1 MSVYVS
7 KPFVPIETADIKWSG
22 NLPSSNQY
30 NDIYFSMESG
40 IQQNHYVFIDGNE
53 LIKRWSILGPQF
65 HFSIGETGFGTGL
78 SFLLTLSLWEKH
90 APKSA
95 SLHFISCEKHPLK
108 LEDLKRALGNWPE
121 LESYSLELLKQYPIL
136 TPGNH
141 HLNFCNGR
149 VKLTLMLGDCFERFE
164 QLLLCGDSL
173 IEHQRRSAFID
184 AWYLDGFSPKKNES
198 MWTKSLIQVIAMLSK
213 QGSTLATYT
222 VAAPVKSA
230 LSEFGFCVIK
240 KKGYGIK
247 RHMLTG
253 HLQQIIPSRLKKR
266 STPWH
271 VNSLQRHKD
280 KTALIIGAG
289 LAGCFIAYSLAERG
303 WKVKIIEKQ
312 SDIARGASANQRA
325 VLFPKL
331 STYHSPLT
339 EFMLAAFLHA
349 QIFYKKILEQQS
361 IGELNGA
368 LTLPFNAKELKA
380 QQSIEGWLSIYPEL
394 GRLVKAEEASALAGI
409 KINSDCLY
417 IPTSGWLDS
426 PALCEFL
433 IKNKN
438 ISVIKQVEVNQLN
451 YHDEQW
457 FVAGNKASI
466 LILANGFEISQFN
479 ETSHLPIKPIRG
491 QMTSIPMTQESATLK
506 IPVCAEGHVLPAI
519 KGEHYLGATYDLG
532 ASRADIC
539 ANDDRLNLEKL
550 DKISPQSLWSET
562 VKGHWVG
569 VRASTPDYLPLM
581 GPVVI
586 KETFLS
592 QYASLERNAN
602 RWIANEVAC
611 YPNLYAFAGFGS
623 RGLTTIP
630 LCAEWLAAMINKEV
644 SGASRNLLQ
653 ALAPSRFLRRNITRG
668 LYSEILV

>member
-1 MSVYVS
+1 MRVYVS
-7 KPFVPIETADIKWSG
+7 KPFVPIDAADIKWSG

-40 IQQNHYVFIDGNE
+40 IQQNHYVFIEGNE
-53 LIKRWSILGPQF
+53 LINRWSALEPQS

-78 SFLLTLSLWEKH
+78 SFLLTLSLWDKH

-108 LEDLKRALGNWPE
+108 FEDLKRALSNWPE
-121 LESYSLELLKQYPIL
+121 LEPYSLELLKQYPIL

-164 QLLLCGDSL
+164 QLLVCGDSL
-173 IEHQRRSAFID
+173 IEYQRRAVFID

-213 QGSTLATYT
+213 QGSTFATYT

-230 LSEFGFCVIK
+230 LSELGFYVIK

-253 HLQQIIPSRLKKR
+253 YLQQIIPSRLKNR

-271 VNSLQRHKD
+271 VSSSQKYKY

-289 LAGCFIAYSLAERG
+289 LAGCFIAYYLAEKG
-303 WKVKIIEKQ
+303 WKVTIVEKE
-312 SDIARGASANQRA
+312 SDIAQGASANQRA

-349 QIFYKKILEQQS
+349 QAFYKTILEQQP

-368 LTLPFNAKELKA
+368 LTLPFNEKERKA
-380 QQSIEGWLSIYPEL
+380 QQSIDGWLSIYPEL
-394 GRLVKAEEASALAGI
+394 GRLVNAEEASALAGI
-409 KINSDCLY
+409 GINSDCLY
-417 IPTSGWLDS
+417 IPSSGWLDS

-433 IKNKN
+433 IKDKN
-438 ISVIKQVEVNQLN
+438 IILIKQVEVNQFSH
-451 YHDEQW
+451 HDDQW
-457 FVAGNKASI
+457 LVAGNKASV

-479 ETSHLPIKPIRG
+479 ETSHLPVKPIRG
-491 QMTSIPMTQESATLK
+491 QMTSIPMTQESAVLK
-506 IPVCAEGHVLPAI
+506 IPVCADGHVLPAI
-519 KGEHYLGATYDLG
+519 MGEHYLGATYDLG
-532 ASRADIC
+532 VSYADTRAE
-539 ANDDRLNLEKL
+539 DDTLNLEKL
-550 DKISPQSLWSET
+550 EKISTQCLWSET
-562 VKGHWVG
+562 VNGHWAG

-581 GPVVI
+581 GPLAI
-586 KETFLS
+586 KGAFLS
-592 QYASLERNAN
+592 QYAGLESNAN
-602 RWIANEVAC
+602 RWITNEVAC

-630 LCAEWLAAMINKEV
+630 LCAEWLAAMINNEV
-644 SGASRNLLQ
+644 SGAPRNLLQ
-653 ALAPSRFLRRNITRG
+653 ALAPSRFLRRNLTRG
-668 LYSEILV
+668 LYSAEL